1 MDLYR
6 NEFSK
11 YYTFEENQQEDFL
24 KLGSVVDYFETL
36 S

>member
-1 MDLYR
+1 MDPYR

-11 YYTFEENQQEDFL
+11 YYTFEGNQQEDSL
-24 KLGSVVDYFETL
+24 KLESVVDYFETL